1 MKYYDNHTRQ
11 RTVSP
16 EGITETRI
24 AEQLECFRKGF
35 PYLRLDSAASI
46 GRGILSPAAEE
57 QKAYLNAWDEYK
69 STDKKVIK
77 FVPASGAASRMFKD
91 LFEFLSAERDE
102 PSTAFEKAFFEGIKD
117 FAFYDD
123 LNTACERI
131 YGKGSRN

>member
-1 MKYYDNHTRQ
+1 MMTAQDKEQLARK
-11 RTVSP
+11 
-16 EGITETRI
+16 GITETQI

-35 PYLRLDSAASI
+35 PFLKLDSAASA
-46 GRGILSPAAEE
+46 GSGVLSPASEE

-102 PSTAFEKAFFEGIKD
+102 PPLRSRRRFS
-117 FAFYDD
+117 
-123 LNTACERI
+123 
-131 YGKGSRN
+131 KG